1 MFVLTETTA
10 TDEQRIADALGTTDG
25 ALIRGVLRV
34 LRDEVF
40 MSTLDS
46 LDDVIFRMG
55 AEQARAILFGRIAR
69 PYVGVE
75 IFLGQERE
83 LGTDGNFAERPLVIA
98 RYPSPLAALRAAER
112 AGNRRPDALVMA
124 KAKPYQLPI

>member
-10 TDEQRIADALGTTDG
+10 TDEQRIADALGSTDG

-34 LRDEVF
+34 MRDEVF
-40 MSTLDS
+40 MSTLD

-83 LGTDGNFAERPLVIA
+83 LGTDGNFAERPLVVA
-98 RYPSPLAALRAAER
+98 RYPSALAALRAAEL
-112 AGNRRPDALVMA
+112 ASNRRPDAMVMA
-124 KAKPYQLPI
+124 KPKPYQLPI